1 MTVKVDIAAAPTP
14 SLTERLRGMLTLKNL
29 HIAGVAVLAAVCLY
43 LLGQMLYAWRSA
55 KSEDSSALAQQ
66 RVAMQAAEVAARPLA
81 GLDDKLKQANV
92 DADKFYERRLPYSY
106 SEVVGELGVLTKK
119 AGVKLLTRVQYGEA
133 PVLEGGIAPLT
144 EVQMDVSL
152 NGDYRPLVLF
162 INALER
168 DKIFFLI
175 RSVALVGQQSGTVG
189 VRLGLTTYLRAPVGA
204 EVSDKTVPAAASETA
219 TPPPGGGAPR

>member
-1 MTVKVDIAAAPTP
+1 VTVILDRTAAGTQ
-14 SLTERLRGMLTLKNL
+14 SLTERARKLLTLKNL

-43 LLGQMLYAWRSA
+43 LLGHMVYAWQSA

-66 RVAMQAAEVAARPLA
+66 KVAMQAAEVAARPLA
-81 GLDDKLKQANV
+81 GLDDKLKQATV

-106 SEVVGELGVLTKK
+106 SEWVGELGVLKNK
-119 AGVKLLTRVQYGEA
+119 AGVKLTRGQYTEA

-144 EVQMDVSL
+144 EVRIDVSL
-152 NGDYRPLVLF
+152 SGDYRPLVLF
-162 INALER
+162 INSLER

-175 RSVALVGQQSGTVG
+175 RGVALVGQQSGTVG

-204 EVSDKTVPAAASETA
+204 EVSDKTVPTAASETA
-219 TPPPGGGAPR
+219 PQPSGGAAR

>member
-1 MTVKVDIAAAPTP
+1 MTVKVDSAVEPTQ
-14 SLTERLRGMLTLKNL
+14 SLTERVRGMLTLKNL

-43 LLGQMLYAWRSA
+43 LMGQMLYAWRSA
-55 KSEDSSALAQQ
+55 KSQDSSALAQQ
-66 RVAMQAAEVAARPLA
+66 RVTMQAAEVAARPLA

-106 SEVVGELGVLTKK
+106 SEVVGELGVLKNK
-119 AGVKLLTRVQYGEA
+119 AGVKLTRGQYSEA
-133 PVLEGGIAPLT
+133 SVLEGGIAPLT
-144 EVQMDVSL
+144 EVRVDVSL

-162 INALER
+162 INGLER

-204 EVSDKTVPAAASETA
+204 EVSDKTVPADAGETA
-219 TPPPGGGAPR
+219 APAPGGGAPR

>member
-1 MTVKVDIAAAPTP
+1 VTVIVDSAAVKTQ
-14 SLTERLRGMLTLKNL
+14 SLTERVRGMLTLKNL

-43 LLGQMLYAWRSA
+43 LLGHMVYAWQSA
-55 KSEDSSALAQQ
+55 KSEDASALAQQ
-66 RVAMQAAEVAARPLA
+66 RVAMQAAEVASRPLA
-81 GLDDKLKQANV
+81 GLDDKLKQATV

-106 SEVVGELGVLTKK
+106 SEVVGELGVLKNK
-119 AGVKLLTRVQYGEA
+119 AGVKLTRGQYTEA

-144 EVQMDVSL
+144 EVRMDVSL
-152 NGDYRPLVLF
+152 TGDYKPLMLF
-162 INALER
+162 INGLER

-204 EVSDKTVPAAASETA
+204 EVSDKAVPTSAPETK
-219 TPPPGGGAPR
+219 TPSGGAPR